1 MHNFQDLSF
10 PTRDWTQ
17 GQGSE
22 SDQSSPLDH
31 QGIPFSFYSLKHMQ
45 DLYMEINLHIYAQ
58 LVICIFFLVFN
69 WGKKYIK
76 FSIWGG
82 RMVTDSKGMNIKKIQ
97 C

>member
-10 PTRDWTQ
+10 PTRGWTQ

-31 QGIPFSFYSLKHMQ
+31 QGIPFSFYPLKHMQ
-45 DLYMEINLHIYAQ
+45 GLYMEIKLLIYGQ

-69 WGKKYIK
+69 WGKQIH
-76 FSIWGG
+76 
-82 RMVTDSKGMNIKKIQ
+82 KI
-97 C
+97 